1 MMELKRLFDCIEY
14 QMQHFPKPD
23 MLNAKENGEWKNY
36 STQEVKKI
44 VDELS
49 AGLIELGVSAN
60 DFSDE
65 GTDKIGIISNNRP
78 EWIFTDLA
86 VQQTGA
92 VLVPVYPTTSEHEL
106 QFILND
112 ALVKYMFVS
121 SKELFEKVKS
131 IRSAVPSL
139 KKIFSF
145 DTIEGVD
152 KWNTIS
158 SLATDASK
166 TKLDEI
172 KRSITPDH
180 LATIIYT
187 SGTTGTPKGVM
198 LTHTNI
204 YTDII
209 YTKKSFPFIDAPEYK
224 VLSFLPLNHIFEKAA
239 TYINL
244 YSAKGIYF
252 AESLETIGANLK
264 EIKPDGFTTVP
275 RLLEKVFERIMTT
288 GSQLTG
294 IKRKLFFWSVHLAE
308 KFDTPEANSSLYKL
322 KLAIANKLV
331 FSKWR
336 EALGGNVKYILTGGA
351 ACQLKLLRI
360 FNAAN
365 IPVFEGYGPTENS
378 PVISVNRNGSG
389 YKNMLGTVGPIIDGI
404 EVKLA
409 DDGEICV
416 KGSTV
421 MRGYYKRPDLTAE
434 TIIDGWLHTGDIG
447 VWIEDPQQP
456 SAKFLKITDR
466 KKEMFKTSGGKYV
479 APQALE
485 NIFKGSPFIEQIMVI
500 GESRKFVSALIVPSF
515 SYLKTWMQL
524 HNISFTTNEDAIK
537 NAEVIKKITA
547 VVDELNQQFNHVE
560 QIKKFELLPAEWSL
574 DTGELT
580 PKMSLKRKVVMEK
593 FKDVIDNIYNT

>member
-1 MMELKRLFDCIEY
+1 MEIKRLFDCIEH
-14 QMQHFPKPD
+14 QLHHFPKPD
-23 MLNAKENGEWKNY
+23 MFNAKVNGEWIHY
-36 STQEVKKI
+36 STEEVKKI
-44 VDELS
+44 VDEFS

-78 EWIFTDLA
+78 EWMFTDLA
-86 VQQTGA
+86 VQQIGA
-92 VLVPVYPTTSEHEL
+92 VLVPLYPTTGINEI

-112 ALVKYMFVS
+112 ARIQYMFVS
-121 SKELFEKVKS
+121 SKDLFDKVNS
-131 IRSAVPSL
+131 IKAAVPSL

-145 DTIEGVD
+145 DEIESADHWSVV
-152 KWNTIS
+152 S
-158 SLATDASK
+158 ALATETSK
-166 TKLDEI
+166 QKLNEI
-172 KRSITPDH
+172 KNSISPEN

-198 LTHTNI
+198 LTHKNI
-204 YTDII
+204 YTDAILS
-209 YTKKSFPFIDAPEYK
+209 KESFPFIDAPYK
-224 VLSFLPLNHIFEKAA
+224 VLSFLPLNHIYEKCV
-239 TYINL
+239 TYVYLFSGN
-244 YSAKGIYF
+244 GIYY

-288 GSQLTG
+288 GSQLKG
-294 IKRKLFFWSVHLAE
+294 IKKNLFFWSVKLAE
-308 KFDTPEANSSLYKL
+308 KFGTPEANSILYKIQL
-322 KLAIANKLV
+322 SIANKLV

-336 EALGGNVKYILTGGA
+336 EALGGNIKFIITGGA
-351 ACQLKLLRI
+351 ACQVKLLRI
-360 FNAAN
+360 FNAAK
-365 IPVFEGYGPTENS
+365 IPVYEGYGPTENS
-378 PVISVNRNGSG
+378 PVISISRWRDLEGS
-389 YKNMLGTVGPIIDGI
+389 MIGTVGPVINGI

-416 KGSTV
+416 KGTTV
-421 MRGYYKRPDLTAE
+421 MKGYYKRPDLTAE
-434 TIIDGWLHTGDIG
+434 TVIDGWLHTGDIG
-447 VWIEDPQQP
+447 VWVNN
-456 SAKFLKITDR
+456 KFLKITDR

-500 GESRKFVSALIVPSF
+500 GEGRKFVSALIVPSF

-524 HNISFTTNEDAIK
+524 HNISFTTNEAAVK
-537 NAEVIKKITA
+537 NPEVIKKYTA
-547 VVDELNQQFNHVE
+547 VIEEINKQFNHVE

-574 DTGELT
+574 DTGEMT

-593 FKDVIDNIYNT
+593 FRDVIEGIYSA